1 MAGLA
6 TVRLMTPTATLPDP
20 LAQRLQTIQ
29 KLINNGKLPEAA
41 AKLNA
46 AIKAAPADARV
57 FLMGMRLAEAGGN
70 AAGALDAA
78 RRAVNIAPQWVVAV
92 TELAFLLARQ
102 NQLKE
107 AMTYAERA
115 VELEGNNPEVLARVV
130 DVAHR
135 AQHFELA
142 LAWLQRAAVVSP
154 DNTDIKRLLA
164 RDLRLTGQFDKAM
177 AAYNALIDA
186 SGVDTLALM
195 GRVQTALASD
205 NAALALKDCEALLA
219 LHPDNEEVLFYRDLA
234 RGNTPARQPA
244 AMVRSLYDGFA
255 ELYDHHVVAGLKYKL
270 PREVARII
278 TERYPDRTL
287 NVLDLGCGTGL
298 LGACLG
304 RIQGALVGVELSP
317 RMIDQ
322 AARHGVYDRFH
333 NVDLHDALEATPP
346 SLYDVIA
353 ALDVFIYA
361 GDMTAAIPQAYAIL
375 RSGGH
380 FIFSC
385 ERAEESEG
393 NLVLRPSQRYAH
405 KASHIESLCRA
416 AGFGETVVEAMP
428 LRYENSQ
435 PVEGFLVIAKKS
447 G

>member
-1 MAGLA
+1 
-6 TVRLMTPTATLPDP
+6 MTPTATHLDP

-29 KLINNGKLPEAA
+29 KLIKNSKLPEAA
-41 AKLNA
+41 TKLNA
-46 AIKAAPADARV
+46 AVKAAPGDARV
-57 FLMGMRLAEAGGN
+57 FLMGMRLAEARGN

-78 RRAVNIAPQWVVAV
+78 RRAVNLAPQWAVAV

-102 NQLKE
+102 NHLKE
-107 AMTYAERA
+107 AVTQAQRA
-115 VELEGNNPEVLARVV
+115 VELDGNNPELLARVI

-135 AQHFELA
+135 AQHFDLA
-142 LAWLQRAAVVSP
+142 LAWLQRAAVISP
-154 DNTDIKRLLA
+154 DNADIKRLLA
-164 RDLRLTGQFDKAM
+164 RDLRLTGQLDKAL
-177 AAYNALIDA
+177 ATYNALLEA
-186 SGVDTLALM
+186 SATDTLSLM
-195 GRVQTALASD
+195 GRMQTALAMD
-205 NAALALKDCEALLA
+205 NRAAALKDCETLLS
-219 LHPDNEEVLFYRDLA
+219 LHPGNEEVLFYADLA

-244 AMVRSLYDGFA
+244 AIVRSLYDGFA
-255 ELYDHHVVAGLKYKL
+255 ELYDQHVVAGLKYKL

-322 AARHGVYDRFH
+322 AVRHNVYDRFH
-333 NVDLHDALEATPP
+333 NVDLHDALAATPP
-346 SLYDVIA
+346 ALYDVIA

-385 ERAEESEG
+385 ERADDSEAD
-393 NLVLRPSQRYAH
+393 LVLRPSQRYAH

-416 AGFGETVVEAMP
+416 AGFGEIALEAMP
-428 LRYENSQ
+428 LRYEQNQ
-435 PVEGFLVIAKKS
+435 PVEGFLVIARKPA
-447 G
+447 